1 MRFVRLGLI
10 IFVLVTLQ
18 TTLIA
23 DLAVRRNGNTTCADI
38 VMLLPIA
45 VGIVHGRD
53 EGAIA
58 GFAAGFVLDLV
69 VHGTPVGF
77 FALGYTLTG
86 YIVGMTQATVL
97 RAAWWIPVL
106 TAIGGS
112 VIGVLTLG
120 LLANIVGLEGFLDS
134 HLAVVAGAVAVVNA
148 VLIHPM
154 LRVVRWALP
163 APTGAGRL
171 VVS

>member
-1 MRFVRLGLI
+1 M
-10 IFVLVTLQ
+10 
-18 TTLIA
+18 
-23 DLAVRRNGNTTCADI
+23 
-38 VMLLPIA
+38 
-45 VGIVHGRD
+45 
-53 EGAIA
+53 
-58 GFAAGFVLDLV
+58 LDLV

-112 VIGVLTLG
+112 ALGVVDPRCSWPRSSGSRASSTRTWSWSP
-120 LLANIVGLEGFLDS
+120 A
-134 HLAVVAGAVAVVNA
+134 AVAVVNA
-148 VLIHPM
+148 VLVLPM

-163 APTGAGRL
+163 APTGSGRL
-171 VVS
+171 VISMKVST

>member
-1 MRFVRLGLI
+1 MRLVRLGLV

-18 TTLIA
+18 TTLVA
-23 DLAVRRNGNTTCADI
+23 DLAVRGTCADI

-53 EGAIA
+53 EGAVA

-86 YIVGMTQATVL
+86 YVVGMTQATVL

-112 VIGVLTLG
+112 AIGVLTLG
-120 LLANIVGLEGFLDS
+120 VLAKIVGLEGYLDS
-134 HLAVVAGAVAVVNA
+134 HL
-148 VLIHPM
+148 
-154 LRVVRWALP
+154 
-163 APTGAGRL
+163 L
-171 VVS
+171 VV

>member
-1 MRFVRLGLI
+1 MR
-10 IFVLVTLQ
+10 TSS
-18 TTLIA
+18 
-23 DLAVRRNGNTTCADI
+23 CS
-38 VMLLPIA
+38 LPIA
-45 VGIVHGRD
+45 VGIAHGRD
-53 EGAIA
+53 EGAVA
-58 GFAAGFVLDLV
+58 GFAPGLVLDLV

-112 VIGVLTLG
+112 AIGVVILG
-120 LLANIVGLEGFLDS
+120 LLAKIVGLEGFLDS
-134 HLAVVAGAVAVVNA
+134 HLAVVVAGAVGLVNA
-148 VLIHPM
+148 VLVLPM

-163 APTGAGRL
+163 APTGSGRL
-171 VVS
+171 VIS

>member
-1 MRFVRLGLI
+1 MRAFRLGLV

-18 TTLIA
+18 TTLVA
-23 DLAVRRNGNTTCADI
+23 DLNVRGTCADI
-38 VMLLPIA
+38 VMLLPIS

-58 GFAAGFVLDLV
+58 GFASGVVLDLV

-86 YIVGMTQATVL
+86 YLVGMTQATVL

-106 TAIGGS
+106 TAICGS
-112 VIGVLTLG
+112 AIGVVTLG
-120 LLANIVGLEGFLDS
+120 ALAKIVGLEGYLDS
-134 HLAVVAGAVAVVNA
+134 HLLVVAAAVAAVNA
-148 VLIHPM
+148 VLVLPM

-163 APTGAGRL
+163 APASSGRL
-171 VVS
+171 VIS

>member
-1 MRFVRLGLI
+1 MRFARLALV

-23 DLAVRRNGNTTCADI
+23 DLNVRGTCADI
-38 VMLLPIA
+38 VMLLPIT
-45 VGIVHGRD
+45 VGIAYGSE

-58 GFAAGFVLDLV
+58 GFASGLVLDLV
-69 VHGTPVGF
+69 VHGTPAGF

-86 YIVGMTQATVL
+86 YIVGMSHATIL

-112 VIGVLTLG
+112 AVGVLTLG
-120 LLANIVGLEGFLDS
+120 LLATIVGLDGYLDT
-134 HLAVVAGAVAVVNA
+134 HLAVVALMVAIVNA
-148 VLIHPM
+148 VLVLPM
-154 LRVVRWALP
+154 LRLVRWALP
-163 APTGAGRL
+163 AQSGSGRL

>member
-1 MRFVRLGLI
+1 LV

-18 TTLIA
+18 TTLVA
-23 DLAVRRNGNTTCADI
+23 DLAVKGTCADI

-45 VGIVHGRD
+45 VGIARGRD

-58 GFAAGFVLDLV
+58 GFAAGLVLDLV

-77 FALGYTLTG
+77 FALGYTLVG

-112 VIGVLTLG
+112 AIGVLILG
-120 LLANIVGLEGFLDS
+120 LLAKTVGLDGYLDS
-134 HLAVVAGAVAVVNA
+134 HLAVVAGAVALVNA
-148 VLIHPM
+148 VLVLPM

-163 APTGAGRL
+163 APSGAGRL
-171 VVS
+171 ATT